1 VQDSSITVVGNVVAD
16 PVLRRLDDGTEVAS
30 FRVAST
36 PRVRDRESGRWVDG
50 ATSWWGV
57 TCWRGLAGNVAASL
71 RRGERVVV
79 VGRPRTRQ
87 WEKEGRSGTSVDV
100 TADVV
105 GHDLAWGTSSFSRV
119 VRAERVEVP
128 GRAEADELAREC
140 EEASDRERLAA
151 ALGAEVD
158 DDGVLADAGAPRG

>member
-1 VQDSSITVVGNVVAD
+1 MQESSITVVGNVVAD

-36 PRVRDRESGRWVDG
+36 PRVRDRESGRWADG
-50 ATSWWGV
+50 PTSWWGV

-71 RRGERVVV
+71 RKGERVVV

-87 WEKEGRSGTSVDV
+87 WEKDGRSGTSVDV

-105 GHDLAWGTSSFSRV
+105 GHDLAWGTTAFSRV
-119 VRAERVEVP
+119 VRTERLDAP
-128 GRAEADELAREC
+128 GRAEADELAREV
-140 EEASDRERLAA
+140 EEAHDRDRLLAEM
-151 ALGAEVD
+151 GVEVD
-158 DDGVLADAGAPRG
+158 EDGVLTGADG